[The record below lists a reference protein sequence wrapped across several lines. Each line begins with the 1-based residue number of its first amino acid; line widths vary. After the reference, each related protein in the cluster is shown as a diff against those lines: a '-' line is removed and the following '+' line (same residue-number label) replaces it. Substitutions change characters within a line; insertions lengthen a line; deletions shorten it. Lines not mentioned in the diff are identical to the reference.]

1 MKLQT
6 FKNSYYQM
14 SIKPTNAPANA
25 PKIGDAVYLPELAV
39 WGEIVG
45 FYDENKQ
52 LITQVRAMV
61 NGKPTLI
68 EVTALIVQL
77 ANAARDAVTLWG
89 KIKTAAKSLC
99 QKLGLCKPKPVR
111 APLSL
116 LQAIADAERELA
128 RLAEIGE
135 QGTTK
140 GVNLA
145 HAIAELRGFLPQR

>member
-1 MKLQT
+1 
-6 FKNSYYQM
+6 M
-14 SIKPTNAPANA
+14 SIKTTNATANA
-25 PKIGDAVYLPELAV
+25 PKIGDAVYLPELAI

-45 FYDENKQ
+45 FYNDNSQ
-52 LITQVRAMV
+52 LITQVRALV
-61 NGKPTLI
+61 NGKPTFI

-99 QKLGLCKPKPVR
+99 QKLGLCKPKPTR

-128 RLAEIGE
+128 QLAQIGE
-135 QGTTK
+135 QNSTK
-140 GVNLA
+140 AIHLQ
-145 HAIAELRGFLPQR
+145 HAIADLRGFLPR